1 MPIDIFQWSNQI
13 GIFNNRS
20 SFSKCRIVLDFSMM
34 SLIKLLIEFLC
45 CIMLIVLILLLRIY
59 TVIRFCKCVI
69 CIYKRHILYFSL
81 LANYLCQV
89 WLYNFHISLNRDIQ
103 LNPGHK
109 QILVQNFQYV
119 IGIETIFQP
128 IISQS
133 FHF

>member
-20 SFSKCRIVLDFSMM
+20 SFSKCRIFLDFSMM

-59 TVIRFCKCVI
+59 TVITFCKCVI

-89 WLYNFHISLNRDIQ
+89 WLYNFHISLNKDIQ